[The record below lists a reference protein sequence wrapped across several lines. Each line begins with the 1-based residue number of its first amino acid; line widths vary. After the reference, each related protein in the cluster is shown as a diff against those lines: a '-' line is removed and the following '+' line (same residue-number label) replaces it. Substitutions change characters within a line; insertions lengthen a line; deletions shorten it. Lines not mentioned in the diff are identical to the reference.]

1 MDKYK
6 NIKAIIFDLDG
17 TLLDTGEGVV
27 KSLEYT
33 VKKMGFAPLTRAQLE
48 SFVGPPIKK
57 RLLELYDMPVE
68 AADKATQVFRA
79 RYGEGDIFLAKRYEG
94 IDSCLAALKTKY
106 KLAVAT
112 YKREDQAIR
121 LLEKQGIA
129 KYFDIMHGSDAAATM
144 SKADIIKLVIK
155 ELGCPKSD
163 ILMVGDSDNDALG
176 AENAG
181 INFIGVT
188 YGYGFKTAD
197 DVNQFKNIGI
207 ADSCGALTEELL

>member
-1 MDKYK
+1 MVKD
-6 NIKAIIFDLDG
+6 IKAIIFDLDG

-33 VKKMGFAPLTRAQLE
+33 VEKMGFEPLTRAQLE

-57 RLLELYDMPVE
+57 RLLELYDMSVE
-68 AADKATQVFRA
+68 TADRATQVFRT
-79 RYGEGDIFLAKRYEG
+79 RYGEGDIFLAKKYEDM
-94 IDSCLAALKTKY
+94 DSCLATLKSRY

-112 YKREDQAIR
+112 YKREDQAIK

-144 SKADIIKLVIK
+144 TKADIIRLVIS
-155 ELGCPKSD
+155 ELGCPLNN
-163 ILMVGDSDNDALG
+163 ILMIGDSDNDALG

-181 INFIGVT
+181 ISFLGVT
-188 YGYGFKTAD
+188 YGYGFKCAD
-197 DVNQFKNIGI
+197 DVNKFKNAGI
-207 ADSCGALTEELL
+207 ADSCKAILEELL